1 MTMVQLM
8 PLMLI
13 GSPKEQSKK
22 LKIKEVVD
30 LAGLSLLLLHLNHI
44 NGIQLENLE
53 TFLNKNSFH
62 VIKVL
67 IKDVAEVGNI

>member
-1 MTMVQLM
+1 
-8 PLMLI
+8 MLI

-22 LKIKEVVD
+22 LNTKDNVD

-44 NGIQLENLE
+44 NGIQLDHLE

-62 VIKVL
+62 VIPVL